1 LIERNI
7 VTRNHRRRPGI
18 LQPSAAGVLA
28 LTAVFTLAGLV
39 ADADPVLGLA
49 APSAAPAAQSAADL
63 TALQGQAVERLRE
76 YIRIDTI
83 NPPGN
88 ESRGVEFFARIFAA
102 EGIAYDTAESAPG
115 RGNIWARLEG
125 GDEPA
130 LILLHHIDVVPAD
143 MEHWSTDPLGG
154 EVRDGFVWGRGTL
167 DTKTLGIQH
176 LQAFLALHASGR
188 PLNRD
193 VIFMATADEEAGG
206 FFGAGWLAENRPELF
221 EGVGMILNEG
231 GGGSVLGEEPADVTD
246 IAADTTIAFDVEVTQ
261 KVPWWLL
268 VTAVDEPGHGSRP
281 RVTSSV
287 TRLVQALAKIDDY
300 EFEPRM
306 VPAVDE
312 YFKAIAEDA
321 DPRWSERFANMP
333 QAIRDPS
340 FLLELQLYDPFLHA
354 LTRNTCSITML
365 EGSGKIN
372 VVPPSSSAQ
381 LDCRLLPDQ
390 DPQAFIEQLSVIIND
405 PAIEIEVIMG
415 FTPAVSTTDTDLY
428 RAIETVSTRHFP
440 NSKVVPSVAGGFTDS
455 HFFRDMDIVAY
466 GYGPEILTPDESNRI
481 HGNDERVSV
490 QNVRRGV
497 QMVLEVV
504 QAVVY
509 D

>member
-1 LIERNI
+1 MRVALVALFI
-7 VTRNHRRRPGI
+7 VVSALVPGESPTGTPTREGPI
-18 LQPSAAGVLA
+18 
-28 LTAVFTLAGLV
+28 TLAPRESRVG
-39 ADADPVLGLA
+39 P
-49 APSAAPAAQSAADL
+49 PMRQSPIDL
-63 TALQGQAVERLRE
+63 EALQDQAVDRLQE

-88 ESRGVEFFARIFAA
+88 ETRGVAFFESIFDAT
-102 EGIAYDTAESAPG
+102 GIPYETVESAPG

-143 MEHWSTDPLGG
+143 MEHWTVDPLAGT
-154 EVRDGFVWGRGTL
+154 VRDGFVYGRGTL
-167 DTKTLGIQH
+167 DTKGLGIQH

-221 EGVGMILNEG
+221 DGVGLILNEG
-231 GGGSVLGEEPADVTD
+231 GGGTVLGDEAVNTAD
-246 IAADTTIAFDVEVTQ
+246 IPADTTLAFEVEVTQ
-261 KVPWWLL
+261 KVPWWLEI
-268 VTAVDEPGHGSRP
+268 TAVDEPGHGSRP
-281 RVTSSV
+281 RVTSAV
-287 TRLVQALAKIDDY
+287 TRLVQALAKIDNY

-306 VPAVDE
+306 VPAVDA
-312 YFKAIAEDA
+312 YFKAIAPDA
-321 DPRWSERFANMP
+321 DPRWAERFANMP
-333 QAIRDPS
+333 QAIRDPG

-372 VVPPSSSAQ
+372 VVPPSSTAQ
-381 LDCRLLPDQ
+381 IDCRLLPDQ

-405 PAIEIEVIMG
+405 PAIDIEVIMG
-415 FTPAVSTTDTDLY
+415 FTPAVSTTDTELY
-428 RAIETVSTRHFP
+428 RAIERVSARHFP
-440 NSKVVPSVAGGFTDS
+440 NSKVVPSVSSGFTDS

-497 QMVLEVV
+497 QMVLEIIEE
-504 QAVVY
+504 VVY